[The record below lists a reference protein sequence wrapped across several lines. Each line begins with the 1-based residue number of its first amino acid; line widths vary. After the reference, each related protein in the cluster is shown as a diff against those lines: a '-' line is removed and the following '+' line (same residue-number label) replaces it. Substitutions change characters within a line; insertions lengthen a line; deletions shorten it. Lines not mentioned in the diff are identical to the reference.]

1 MEKRRISGNELVKD
15 IRNGMDDAAIIEKYQ
30 ISHDR
35 LETFLSKL
43 IKAGVLTQVEIDARK
58 RLLESEVL
66 FECPACGSKNT
77 DYFEECPACG
87 IVISKFERRTG
98 KKYLDRKTEG
108 EPPSRAS
115 QHVSDSLVWVQA
127 FVPLAAILIDA
138 ALSWFWSFWAVITI
152 NSLLCYFDKKH
163 LEKAKLDTAP
173 LGYWWILLV
182 PVYLFK
188 RVRVVGGGYGYAICW
203 MVTFFIGVLLFPASG
218 LGPRY
223 VYNWH
228 EPSPVVVQQG
238 TGIPVPEGRWGLAQ
252 TWVDTMNQQQGNWC
266 RLELSGWFAKTLKLD
281 WTERTTSAQALGTLA
296 GIGSIKETLYANGV
310 RYFQYP
316 NNAGTYNVIDWK
328 TGDRTSI
335 SERAP
340 YYFR

>member
-15 IRNGMDDAAIIEKYQ
+15 IRNGMDDAAIIKKHQ
-30 ISHDR
+30 ISQDK
-35 LETFLSKL
+35 LEIFFDKL
-43 IKAGVLTQVEIDARK
+43 IKAGVLTQAEIDARK
-58 RLLESEVL
+58 RLLQTEVL
-66 FECPACGSKNT
+66 FECPACGSKNV

-87 IVISKFERRTG
+87 IVVSKFERKTG
-98 KKYLDRKTEG
+98 RKYLDRKTDNQ
-108 EPPSRAS
+108 PTKAS
-115 QHVSDSLVWVQA
+115 PQPVSDSLVWVQA

-138 ALSWFWSFWAVITI
+138 AFSWLWSFWVVIVT
-152 NSLLCYFDKKH
+152 NSMLCYFDKKH
-163 LEKAKLDTAP
+163 LEKAKLDTGP

-182 PVYLFK
+182 PVYLFR

-228 EPSPVVVQQG
+228 TPRAVVVQQG

-252 TWVDTMNQQQGNWC
+252 QWVDTMNQQQGDWC
-266 RLELSGWFAKTLKLD
+266 RLELSGWFGKTLKLD
-281 WTERTTSAQALGTLA
+281 WTERTTSAQALGALA
-296 GIGSIKETLYANGV
+296 GIGSIKEILYANGV

-316 NNAGTYNVIDWK
+316 NDAGTYNVVDWK